1 MKLKKSIVNLS
12 VAASLV
18 AATASM
24 ADAEA
29 NSGRRGIRRGL
40 PLKPIKVVKPDPSR
54 FKPKKVVRGRD
65 RSRGGVIVTC
75 G

>member
-18 AATASM
+18 AATATM
-24 ADAEA
+24 VDAEA

-40 PLKPIKVVKPDPSR
+40 PLKPIRVVKPVPSR
-54 FKPKKVVRGRD
+54 FKPKKIVRGRVGG
-65 RSRGGVIVTC
+65 RRGVIVTC